1 MADRRLYC
9 VLCSICL
16 STSSGLLSRAP
27 ACTPLLG
34 HLPNKCLNR
43 ERYVQGGS
51 RKVVTARLATRED
64 LPVLLPLIEA
74 AIAELQKGF
83 LDEGA
88 DRGEPRRAR

>member
-1 MADRRLYC
+1 
-9 VLCSICL
+9 
-16 STSSGLLSRAP
+16 
-27 ACTPLLG
+27 
-34 HLPNKCLNR
+34 LNR

-88 DRGEPRRAR
+88 DRGEPRHPGHRHPVPRLAFQRTLDLVIGLMS